1 VSPTADQRHPD
12 EAAAR
17 RTAARHGSGF
27 PLRIVPVG
35 TVPQDLAEWLAAE
48 LERSFPDLSCTV
60 TRGFPARPV
69 WADGRGSIDADTVLD
84 ALVDWNAVLTRDGA
98 GAWTLGIAGMHLAAP
113 GRAVVLG
120 VATVGGCC
128 GVVALAALRPDRDA
142 AGEGL
147 ALLRTRL
154 LGESLH
160 EIGHIAGLGHCDL
173 TACVMRPVRDA
184 AEADGRA
191 STFCPACSRSL
202 PEFLRVGA

>member
-1 VSPTADQRHPD
+1 V
-12 EAAAR
+12 
-17 RTAARHGSGF
+17 
-27 PLRIVPVG
+27 
-35 TVPQDLAEWLAAE
+35 WLAAE
-48 LERSFPDLSCTV
+48 LELSFPHLSCTV
-60 TRGFPARPV
+60 SRGFPARPG
-69 WADGRGSIDADTVLD
+69 WADERGSADADAVLD
-84 ALVDWNAVLTRDGA
+84 ALVDWNSALTRDGA
-98 GAWTLGIAGMHLAAP
+98 DAWVLGIAGMDLVAP

-128 GVVALAALRPDRDA
+128 GVVSLAALCPDRVP

-160 EIGHIAGLGHCDL
+160 EIGHIAGLSHCDL

-184 AEADGRA
+184 AEVDGRA

-202 PEFLRVGA
+202 PEFLRPDP